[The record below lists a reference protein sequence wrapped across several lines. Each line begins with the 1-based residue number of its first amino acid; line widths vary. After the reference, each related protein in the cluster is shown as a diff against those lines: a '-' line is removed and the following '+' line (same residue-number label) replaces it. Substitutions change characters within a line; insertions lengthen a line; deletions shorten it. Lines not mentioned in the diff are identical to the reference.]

1 MTLKH
6 PQAGGA
12 ATVFLR
18 LLVMGLFIA
27 VIAGAVI
34 VFELN
39 RRVSEPGPLEEPA
52 VLWIERGNG
61 VQTIATKLEEMGA
74 IEDDR
79 LFRLAGRIDAL
90 APDLKAGEFEIP
102 AGASVKDIITLLKE
116 GDAVLRFVTVP
127 EGRTSRQVIAI
138 INAADMLEGELVDP
152 PAEGSLLPET
162 YSYQRGDDRS
172 SIIDRMQTAHDEV
185 LAELWPGRAEGLPFD
200 TPEEAVILASIVEKE
215 TGVAEERPRVAAV
228 FVNRL
233 RKGMRLQSDPTII
246 YGLTGGEPLGR
257 GIRQSELKKETAY
270 NTYVIRG
277 LPPTPIANPGRD
289 ALAAVLNPAET
300 DDLYFVADG
309 TGGHVFASTLRDHN
323 ENVRRW
329 RQVEAERRRE
339 AASQ

>member
-90 APDLKAGEFEIP
+90 APELKAGEFEIP

-172 SIIDRMQTAHDEV
+172 SM
-185 LAELWPGRAEGLPFD
+185 
-200 TPEEAVILASIVEKE
+200 
-215 TGVAEERPRVAAV
+215 
-228 FVNRL
+228 
-233 RKGMRLQSDPTII
+233 
-246 YGLTGGEPLGR
+246 
-257 GIRQSELKKETAY
+257 
-270 NTYVIRG
+270 
-277 LPPTPIANPGRD
+277 
-289 ALAAVLNPAET
+289 
-300 DDLYFVADG
+300 
-309 TGGHVFASTLRDHN
+309 
-323 ENVRRW
+323 
-329 RQVEAERRRE
+329 
-339 AASQ
+339 